1 MLRLLAKIA
10 LSLCPWPLRRLLLVR
25 FMGYKIHPTAVIGWS
40 WVFPEMLV
48 MGAQSQI
55 GTLTLCKGLRLLELG
70 EHSQI
75 GRFTWITGFPQG
87 DPGYFQG
94 IQRDPKLVVGRHS
107 SITNRHLI
115 DCTDSITIG
124 DFTTVGG
131 FSSQLLTHSINFE
144 LNRQDCRP
152 IRIGGYCFVG
162 TNAVLL
168 GGAVLP
174 DYSILSAKSLLNK
187 PLQESYWL
195 YGGVPAAPLRTL
207 PRDYGYFN
215 RDSGVVH

>member
-1 MLRLLAKIA
+1 MLRLLGKILMS
-10 LSLCPWPLRRLLLVR
+10 LSPWALRRWLLIR
-25 FMGYKIHPTAVIGWS
+25 FMGYDIHPTAVIGWS
-40 WVFPEMLV
+40 WIFPEMLV
-48 MGAQSQI
+48 MGPHTRI

-70 EHSQI
+70 ERSEI
-75 GRFTWITGFPQG
+75 GRLTWITGYARGGQE
-87 DPGYFQG
+87 YFRG
-94 IQRDPKLVVGRHS
+94 IQRDPKLVLGRHS

-131 FSSQLLTHSINFE
+131 FYSQLLTHSINFE
-144 LNRQDCRP
+144 INRQDCRP
-152 IRIGGYCFVG
+152 IQIGNYCFVG

-187 PLQESYWL
+187 PLQQSHWL
-195 YGGVPAAPLRTL
+195 YGGVPAAPLRSL
-207 PRDYGYFN
+207 PRDYAYFN
-215 RDSGVVH
+215 RDGGVVY